1 MSEEEEWKMMRGRE
15 KKDWKLWVSCR
26 VSGSRCVEGK
36 VQGTYKRLQRA
47 AGKGLGKEKPDWVT
61 KDGRVQLR
69 TRSWCLLTPR
79 DKCRHRKR
87 PCLCWREAAAVIT
100 HAGDEHEARSRIS
113 SPPSCCRP
121 FHPRFAANIT
131 RYQPHRYV

>member
-47 AGKGLGKEKPDWVT
+47 AGKGLGK
-61 KDGRVQLR
+61 
-69 TRSWCLLTPR
+69 
-79 DKCRHRKR
+79 
-87 PCLCWREAAAVIT
+87 REARLDDKRWTCAS
-100 HAGDEHEARSRIS
+100 E
-113 SPPSCCRP
+113 
-121 FHPRFAANIT
+121 N
-131 RYQPHRYV
+131 